1 MDHNFKTML
10 RNKRFFVRK
19 IPYSKTYFDLKLIRK
34 NIFACLFN
42 VQNTVSSSM
51 LSILVHGLVKLSI
64 VNVFKKIPSLTFTN
78 QNKALH

>member
-1 MDHNFKTML
+1 ML
-10 RNKRFFVRK
+10 RNTKFFVRK

-34 NIFACLFN
+34 NIFACLLN
-42 VQNTVSSSM
+42 VHNTVILSM
-51 LSILVHGLVKLSI
+51 LSILVHGFVKLSI

>member
-1 MDHNFKTML
+1 ML
-10 RNKRFFVRK
+10 RYTKFFVRK
-19 IPYSKTYFDLKLIRK
+19 IPYSKTYFNLKLIRK
-34 NIFACLFN
+34 NIFACRFN
-42 VQNTVSSSM
+42 VHNTVILSM